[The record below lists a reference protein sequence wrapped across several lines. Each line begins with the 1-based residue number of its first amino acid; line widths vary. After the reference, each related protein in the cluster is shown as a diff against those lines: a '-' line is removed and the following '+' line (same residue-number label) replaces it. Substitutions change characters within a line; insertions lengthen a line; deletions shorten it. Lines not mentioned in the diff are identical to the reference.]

1 MKITL
6 TGLSLVLANF
16 ATLVYYD
23 PKFLTEKEGADGPP
37 NWIYFTCVYPLPD
50 WDRACWSDGR
60 YRWAIGLFL
69 YQSLDAIDG
78 YVHTFSAKR
87 QAHELVV
94 ECRKQA
100 RRTGMAGPLG
110 EMFDHGCDA
119 LNTTVR
125 HTGCFWETVFSSFC
139 LPSSSKSSY
148 VRARSILV
156 GHLGRSRLKSR
167 R

>member
-37 NWIYFTCVYPLPD
+37 NWIYFTCVYPLPHC
-50 WDRACWSDGR
+50 AGLSDGQ

-78 YVHTFSAKR
+78 YVYIFSATAKR
-87 QAHELVV
+87 QAQISIV
-94 ECRKQA
+94 ERRKQA